1 VDLVERGYSG
11 EVINFRTSLDFRPDI
26 KGPLLC
32 GCREFNYLA
41 CAVTLRR
48 IRGSVPGSAKRNA
61 AQRSWLTSAVA
72 PERVKIRKL
81 QGPSL

>member
-48 IRGSVPGSAKRNA
+48 IRGSVPGSVKRYA

-72 PERVKIRKL
+72 PKRVEIPNSKA
-81 QGPSL
+81 PSL